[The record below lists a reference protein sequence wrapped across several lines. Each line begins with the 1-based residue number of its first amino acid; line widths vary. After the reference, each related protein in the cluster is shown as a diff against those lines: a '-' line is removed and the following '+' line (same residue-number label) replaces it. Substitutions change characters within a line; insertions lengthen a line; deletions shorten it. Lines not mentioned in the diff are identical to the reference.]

1 MFEDTRNKLREADF
15 FLRHLDCACGS
26 ILKNTEGA
34 TFYLSAFLCAGR
46 SVDDRLEKAGGDE
59 YRSWLAQRKES
70 LTQEQ
75 ALLLGFT
82 KEQSGKS
89 VRIGGPEIERSGDW
103 VPAIELQQ
111 ELLREGGSFTVI
123 ASAPQGA
130 SAPMVWRSTIRFIRF
145 PETSIVDVCRNYLA
159 LMNEIVSEYEAHR
172 LCLPSLSERCR

>member
-46 SVDDRLEKAGGDE
+46 SVDERLEKAGGDE
-59 YRSWLAQRKES
+59 YRGWLAQRRER
-70 LTQEQ
+70 LTKDQ
-75 ALLLGFT
+75 AQLLGFT
-82 KEQSGKS
+82 KEQCGES
-89 VRIGGPEIERSGDW
+89 VRISGPEIERSGGW

-123 ASAPQGA
+123 ASAPPQGA
-130 SAPMVWRSTIRFIRF
+130 SGHMVWRSTIRFIRF

-172 LCLPSLSERCR
+172 RGLP

>member
-15 FLRHLDCACGS
+15 FLRHLDCAFGS

-46 SVDDRLEKAGGDE
+46 SVDDRLEKEGGDE
-59 YRSWLAQRKES
+59 YRGWLAQRRGS
-70 LTQEQ
+70 LTKDQS
-75 ALLLGFT
+75 LLLGFT
-82 KEQSGKS
+82 KELSGKS
-89 VRIGGPEIERSGDW
+89 VVRISGPEIERSGGW

-130 SAPMVWRSTIRFIRF
+130 SAPMVWRSTIRFTRF
-145 PETSIVDVCRNYLA
+145 PETPLVDVCRNYLA
-159 LMNEIVSEYEAHR
+159 LISEIVSEYEAHR
-172 LCLPSLSERCR
+172 RGLR